1 MIYQETAI
9 LIHIE
14 VACALP
20 DQQCVK
26 ALDVEA
32 GSTAQQAVTLSGMAE
47 MFPELALAE
56 CKLGIFSKLI
66 ENPER
71 YVLADGD
78 RVEIYRPLLL
88 DPKEARRQRA
98 KKTRK

>member
-1 MIYQETAI
+1 M

-32 GSTAQQAVTLSGMAE
+32 GCTAQQAVKLSGMAE
-47 MFPELALAE
+47 VFPELALAE

-66 ENPER
+66 ENPES
-71 YVLADGD
+71 YVLAEGD

-98 KKTRK
+98 KKARK

>member
-1 MIYQETAI
+1 M

-20 DQQCVK
+20 DRQLVK
-26 ALDVEA
+26 ALSVEA
-32 GSTAQQAVTLSGMAE
+32 GCTAQQAVVLSGLGEA
-47 MFPELALAE
+47 FPELALAE
-56 CKLGIFSKLI
+56 CKLGIFSQI
-66 ENPER
+66 IDASH
-71 YVLADGD
+71 VLAEGD

-98 KKTRK
+98 KKARR

>member
-1 MIYQETAI
+1 M

-20 DQQCVK
+20 DKQRVK
-26 ALDVEA
+26 ALRVEA
-32 GSTAQQAVTLSGMAE
+32 GCTAQQAVALSGMVE
-47 MFPELALAE
+47 TFPELALAE
-56 CKLGIFSKLI
+56 CKFGLFSQII
-66 ENPER
+66 EAGH
-71 YVLADGD
+71 VLAEGD

-98 KKTRK
+98 NKSRNR

>member
-66 ENPER
+66 ENPEQ

-98 KKTRK
+98 KKVRK